1 MSPVHL
7 LVVDDNPANRLLP
20 GLILRKDGH
29 RVSTCESGEAALSH
43 LQRDTFTHVLLD
55 ISLPQISGLEVCRLA
70 RQRSGGHTLRIIA
83 YTAHAMPHEIQ
94 ELHDAGFDDVLVKPI
109 RREDLIEAL
118 ALPSGTGP
126 A

>member
-1 MSPVHL
+1 
-7 LVVDDNPANRLLP
+7 
-20 GLILRKDGH
+20 
-29 RVSTCESGEAALSH
+29 
-43 LQRDTFTHVLLD
+43 
-55 ISLPQISGLEVCRLA
+55 
-70 RQRSGGHTLRIIA
+70 
-83 YTAHAMPHEIQ
+83 MPHEIQ